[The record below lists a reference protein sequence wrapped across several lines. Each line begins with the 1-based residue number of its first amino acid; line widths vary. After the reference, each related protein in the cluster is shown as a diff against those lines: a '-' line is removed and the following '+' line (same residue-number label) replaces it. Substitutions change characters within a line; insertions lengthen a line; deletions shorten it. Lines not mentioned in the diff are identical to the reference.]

1 MNTHTRTS
9 LALLAL
15 CLAAGPSLADAPPPD
30 LTHLPN
36 YITALNHSQ
45 DPQPS
50 PYAGRSLMDPLR
62 WYAHVPKRRPPGSR

>member
-30 LTHLPN
+30 LTHLPVEFQVIMN
-36 YITALNHSQ
+36 IGIA
-45 DPQPS
+45 
-50 PYAGRSLMDPLR
+50 
-62 WYAHVPKRRPPGSR
+62 